1 MCYRIETAKDAKEIV
16 FLEQA
21 CFSEPWSERS
31 LAGSL
36 SSGSCLVAKSE
47 EFAVGYALFLEGPDC
62 ELLRVGVR
70 PEWRRR
76 GIAEL
81 LLRERLKK
89 GDFERLL
96 LEVRAGNLAARG
108 LYEKLGFSVD
118 GIRKN
123 YYRDPVEDAVLM
135 SLPGNGGD
143 R

>member
-1 MCYRIETAKDAKEIV
+1 MCCRIEAAKDARELV
-16 FLEQA
+16 TLEQA

-36 SSGSCLVAKSE
+36 SSGSCLVARAE
-47 EFAVGYALFLEGPDC
+47 GLAVGYALFLEGPDC
-62 ELLRVGVR
+62 ELLRIGVR

-76 GIAEL
+76 GVAEL
-81 LLRERLKK
+81 LLRERLER
-89 GDFERLL
+89 GRFERLL

-108 LYEKLGFSVD
+108 LYEKLGFCVD

-135 SLPGNGGD
+135 SLPGDGGD